1 MAFTTSNVTFA
12 NARAYQSELG
22 LSDEVMPYDYEYGI
36 DPFSKRILCNK
47 YGEMLL
53 RQGDIDGEYTYYVV
67 TFNQHICD
75 DCHCP
80 FKLFDMSYFTT
91 CLEQALDEYFN
102 DAPEN
107 DGLVGMFDEDDC
119 YAQIHP
125 ELSAPEEEFD
135 GIEYDK
141 ICGEQFR
148 CYSPICPYEEEI
160 LESEEDGCHL
170 FHFTEKYS
178 ELIPD
183 LDSSNCNYS
192 KKYQLVL
199 DVNGTPFQTYKGEY
213 ISRIKKANGKHRY
226 YLTQIKGEWQSDDL
240 CYKPDTLFYSFKST
254 YVGIDLLDVL
264 QQFVYAPLK
273 WV

>member
-12 NARAYQSELG
+12 NPLAYQSELG

-36 DPFSKRILCNK
+36 NPYTKRILANK

-53 RQGDIDGEYTYYVV
+53 RQGDIDGEYTYYVA
-67 TFNQHICD
+67 TFNNHICD
-75 DCHCP
+75 DCNCS
-80 FKLFDMSYFTT
+80 FKLFDMTYFTT
-91 CLEQALDEYFN
+91 CLERALERCFN
-102 DAPEN
+102 DAQEN
-107 DGLVGMFDEDDC
+107 DEFVGLFDKDDC

-125 ELSAPEEEFD
+125 ELSPLEEID
-135 GIEYDK
+135 GLEYDR
-141 ICGEQFR
+141 ICGEQYQ
-148 CYSPICPYEEEI
+148 CQPPVCPYEEEI
-160 LESEEDGCHL
+160 LYSEEDGHQK
-170 FHFTEKYS
+170 FHFTDNYTI
-178 ELIPD
+178 IPS
-183 LDSSNCNYS
+183 LDSENCNYS

-226 YLTQIKGEWQSDDL
+226 YLTRIKSEWQTDDL
-240 CYKPDTLFYSFKST
+240 CYTPDTLFHAFKST
-254 YVGIDLLDVL
+254 YVGIDLFDVL

>member
-36 DPFSKRILCNK
+36 NPFSKRILANK

-67 TFNQHICD
+67 TFNNHICE
-75 DCHCP
+75 DCNCA
-80 FKLFDMSYFTT
+80 FKLYDMSYFTT
-91 CLEQALDEYFN
+91 CLERALDEYFN

-107 DGLVGMFDEDDC
+107 DGFVGVFEEDDC

-125 ELSAPEEEFD
+125 ELSTEEEFD
-135 GIEYDK
+135 GIEYDR
-141 ICGEQFR
+141 ICGEQYQ
-148 CYSPICPYEEEI
+148 CQPPMCPYEEEI
-160 LESEEDGCHL
+160 LYNEEYGCQI
-170 FHFTEKYS
+170 FHFTDDYTI
-178 ELIPD
+178 IPS
-183 LDSSNCNYS
+183 LDSINCNYS

-199 DVNGTPFQTYKGEY
+199 DLYGTPYQTYKGEY

-226 YLTQIKGEWQSDDL
+226 YLTQIDSEWQSDDL
-240 CYKPDTLFYSFKST
+240 CYKPDTLFHAFKST
-254 YVGIDLLDVL
+254 YVGRDLFDVL